1 MLSELFQN
9 FCKII
14 WLWNHAQIMQLAIA
28 IIMKIMNNV
37 TEAIEKVI
45 QLADMQFTNFNNLTD
60 YSQ

>member
-1 MLSELFQN
+1 
-9 FCKII
+9 
-14 WLWNHAQIMQLAIA
+14 MQLAIA
-28 IIMKIMNNV
+28 IIMKIINNV

>member
-1 MLSELFQN
+1 
-9 FCKII
+9 
-14 WLWNHAQIMQLAIA
+14 MQLAIA